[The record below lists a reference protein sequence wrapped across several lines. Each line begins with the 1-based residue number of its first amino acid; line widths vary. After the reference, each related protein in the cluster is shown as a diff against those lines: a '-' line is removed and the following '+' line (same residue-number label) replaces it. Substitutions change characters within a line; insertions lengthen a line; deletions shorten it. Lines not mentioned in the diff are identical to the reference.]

1 MRRGN
6 PLKTLNLL
14 FNEYGTDEISAD
26 DIRQKYFGENNK
38 SKFEKMLS
46 DNPKLLVLQSSS
58 NRKLSLFGLSTLIE
72 NRRNSKHNK
81 EVNNMVTTRL
91 GLLEQFGSC
100 IIHLADVTEQYF
112 PFSYDIT
119 VKKIKSGELALNVF
133 KIMDSQ
139 KAPLLVH
146 IDDLVELLDA
156 RRKKAKEEL
165 KDRASAYNSLKYT

>member
-1 MRRGN
+1 M
-6 PLKTLNLL
+6 KTLNLL
-14 FNEYGTDEISAD
+14 FNEYGADEISAD
-26 DIRQKYFGENNK
+26 DIRQKYFGESNK
-38 SKFEKMLS
+38 SRFKKMLS
-46 DNPKLLVLQSSS
+46 DNPKFLVLQSSS
-58 NRKLSLFGLSTLIE
+58 KSKISLFGLSTLIE
-72 NRRNSKHNK
+72 NRRNRKHNT
-81 EVNNMVTTRL
+81 EVSNMVTTRL

-100 IIHLADVTEQYF
+100 IIHLTDVAEQFF

-146 IDDLVELLDA
+146 IDDLVELLDS

-165 KDRASAYNSLKYT
+165 IGKAAAYENSKLD

>member
-1 MRRGN
+1 
-6 PLKTLNLL
+6 LKTLNLL
-14 FNEYGTDEISAD
+14 FNEYGADKISAD
-26 DIRQKYFGENNK
+26 DIRQKYFGERNK

-58 NRKLSLFGLSTLIE
+58 KRKLSLFGLSTLIE
-72 NRRNSKHNK
+72 NRRNRKHNT

-100 IIHLADVTEQYF
+100 IIHLTDVAEQF
-112 PFSYDIT
+112 LPFSYDIT

-165 KDRASAYNSLKYT
+165 IGKAIAYENSKLN